1 VHVIHYIQKYG
12 VQRKEDSEIGGK
24 YPCYVAF
31 CGVMWN
37 LGSLLT
43 FGPVLRIRQIL
54 HTNAMDVFM
63 FVNLGSCKLRDVL
76 AYACITS
83 AEYKEKRITC
93 PETQSQSTC
102 QSTKTVIL
110 SLIATIY
117 SLVGM
122 SELIPII
129 VGSLSLYRTS

>member
-1 VHVIHYIQKYG
+1 MSGTTLWIASV
-12 VQRKEDSEIGGK
+12 GK
-24 YPCYVAF
+24 VERRF
-31 CGVMWN
+31 NV
-37 LGSLLT
+37 
-43 FGPVLRIRQIL
+43 RQIL

-63 FVNLGSCKLRDVL
+63 FVNLGSCKLRDAL
-76 AYACITS
+76 AHACITS
-83 AEYKEKRITC
+83 AEYKEKQITY

-102 QSTKTVIL
+102 QSTKTVVL

-129 VGSLSLYRTS
+129 VGLLSLYRTS